1 MHPLVKLKLKAEL
14 GSPWTVVSGLEDGV
28 SGSLIAV
35 SALADGLQHGLE
47 DGVSGRPLAVSVL
60 ADGLQHGLENG
71 VSGRPIA
78 VSALA
83 DGLQHSPRA
92 RLFVCLADWPLAA
105 LQQFLCHQQIWCL
118 WFPLFLNLPVNSLT
132 HRSRVLGAPVASK
145 TLLVFF
151 VDFCPREQRLKAWK
165 SRTAGL
171 ASYFS

>member
-14 GSPWTVVSGLEDGV
+14 GSPWTVVTGLEDGV
-28 SGSLIAV
+28 SGSPIAV

-105 LQQFLCHQQIWCL
+105 LRLFGACGFL
-118 WFPLFLNLPVNSLT
+118 S
-132 HRSRVLGAPVASK
+132 S
-145 TLLVFF
+145 
-151 VDFCPREQRLKAWK
+151 
-165 SRTAGL
+165 
-171 ASYFS
+171 